1 MAPIFESNFSIR
13 NIIGD
18 NTSNIQQN
26 IKAENNAPLTPPRSD
41 GSASPDCSGSEDSEE
56 RPGFTFSAMVAMA
69 IRSSP
74 EKRLPLSAIQDWI
87 SDNFPYF
94 RKDQHGWQS
103 QVRHTLSTNSC
114 FIKVPRPLDDPGRG
128 NYWAINPAI
137 EDVNVNTSTGRLV
150 IDPNGGQFSAN
161 GYGHPLNQVITHG
174 VPMNHPQ
181 SPNAIYFPTPEELG
195 RAQQA
200 LMVQAMQEQQMWF
213 LHHQQQQQIIQ
224 QELMKMQQQQFQQ
237 QYIQLQQKMLFHQ
250 QQCEFMLAKQLPM

>member
-18 NTSNIQQN
+18 TSANIQEN
-26 IKAENNAPLTPPRSD
+26 VHGMNNAPLTPPRSD
-41 GSASPDCSGSEDSEE
+41 GSASPDSSGSEDSEE

-87 SDNFPYF
+87 SDHFPYY
-94 RKDQHGWQS
+94 RRDQHGWQS

-114 FIKVPRPLDDPGRG
+114 FVKVPRPLDDPGRG
-128 NYWAINPAI
+128 NYWAMNPAI
-137 EDVNVNTSTGRLV
+137 EDVNVNASTGRLV
-150 IDPNGGQFSAN
+150 FNSNVAHLTGN
-161 GYGHPLNQVITHG
+161 TYGHPLNQVITHG
-174 VPMNHPQ
+174 VPMSHPQ
-181 SPNAIYFPTPEELG
+181 APNAVYFPTPEELG

-200 LMVQAMQEQQMWF
+200 MMMQAMQEQQMWF
-213 LHHQQQQQIIQ
+213 LYHQQQQQLIQ
-224 QELMKMQQQQFQQ
+224 QELIEMHQQKFQH

-250 QQCEFMLAKQLPM
+250 QQCEFMTAKQLPM